1 MALIEN
7 NKLNTKDYN
16 KKVAKQREAFSQIDA
31 AMAILEKLPDFADTV
46 VAYANASS
54 FTYSTSPFGFLFN
67 ILSQLGVTEAQLRKI
82 IVEVLTYVL
91 PVAETAVKG
100 ILLQNLK
107 TNISCTFDSRI
118 PMYLRKKNVT
128 DIYQSLK
135 DVVDTDRG
143 IDIPLETID
152 PDGLLDQSP
161 FTEPGMLKYFDCLP
175 DSVYNKVLEPDDDSI
190 KVKGQDSNDAIVG
203 GMLPTVTA
211 TESANMRTAKLVRA
225 NDFNAFLWYVVHKA
239 KGANPFS
246 VTIEGSTMT
255 VDGDTNTYR
264 IVSSADNLNGVLEVE
279 VDGDNESNIRAGDTF
294 CDKTNPNHISI
305 CISSK
310 VDDDNK
316 VTGNTIV
323 PVSSDWMSCNWYV
336 DKSNYYSSNMGY
348 KKEMVRDYE
357 KEKAICNFRYAKQLD
372 YRGREIPNSP
382 ELLRFTI
389 LPKPYVLVPSANIEK
404 DESGETTIRTRWKPV
419 RLLFDSDGNAD
430 SHGKFSF
437 NSDYQNSITKKGTS
451 GDYDIY
457 SVSGDP
463 STELRVNIK
472 NGEYELT
479 NKENCEKYL
488 FECYPGLTVYEFN
501 YDYVMG
507 MKLFDPKV
515 VCQRLF
521 ENAANPKYNASFAL
535 TINRLKDK
543 TKNTFFT
550 GKQRVLEIVREII
563 EEDEDEINDCFF
575 SFSNKQYDQMMSESE
590 KIRFHQ
596 LSYTQGYNSDAEV
609 NFQKITDLLAQYP
622 ETGTLQEQKDV
633 INSVLEASCAMV
645 AAAPELT
652 AMNDASTVKINF
664 LTNILQQLAA
674 TLVDALLSPKILTLL
689 YVNEVLMRDEGEK
702 EPMNAEML
710 MRLMKSIITAVIRE
724 VRDIILQKLLDMV
737 LELLMPVVKE
747 LQELMLSEQ
756 FAAYIAIIKLL
767 LSWFNK
773 GVEVISRL
781 SSILSAL
788 LSKFKASVD
797 GGSEIDLP
805 SVLDDI
811 TYADIFPS
819 DEKDAEPYNTSC

>member
-7 NKLNTKDYN
+7 KKLNIKNYN
-16 KKVAKQREAFSQIDA
+16 QKVAKQRETFSQIDA
-31 AMAILEKLPDFADTV
+31 AMAILEKLPEFADTLIS
-46 VAYANASS
+46 YANASS
-54 FTYSTSPFGFLFN
+54 FTYSTSPFGFLFS
-67 ILSQLGVTEAQLRKI
+67 ILSTLGVTEAQLRKI
-82 IVEVLTYVL
+82 IVDVLTWVL

-100 ILLQNLK
+100 VLLQNLK
-107 TNISCTFDSRI
+107 TNISCTFDPRI

-128 DIYQSLK
+128 DIYLSVK
-135 DVVDTDRG
+135 DILDDDRG

-161 FTEPGMLKYFDCLP
+161 FTEPGWLKYFGCLP

-190 KVKGQDSNDAIVG
+190 KVKGQDSNDAIIG
-203 GMLPTVTA
+203 GMLPNVTS

-239 KGANPFS
+239 KGANPFNI
-246 VTIEGSTMT
+246 TIEGPTMKI
-255 VDGDTNTYR
+255 DGDSNTYR
-264 IVSSADNLNGVLEVE
+264 ITSSADNLNGVLVVE
-279 VDGDNESNIRAGDTF
+279 VDGSEESNIRAGDTF

-336 DKSNYYSSNMGY
+336 DKSNYYSSNIGY
-348 KKEMVRDYE
+348 KKEFVRDYE

-382 ELLRFTI
+382 ETLRFTI
-389 LPKPYVLVPSANIEK
+389 LPKPYVLLPSANIET
-404 DESGETTIRTRWKPV
+404 DNTGETTIRTRWKPI

-430 SHGKFSF
+430 SVGKFSF
-437 NSDYQNSITKKGTS
+437 NSDYQNSITKTGTN

-457 SVSGDP
+457 SVSGD
-463 STELRVNIK
+463 STTELRVNIK
-472 NGEYELT
+472 TGEYELT
-479 NKENCEKYL
+479 NKENCEKFL

-507 MKLFDPKV
+507 MKLFEPKV
-515 VCQRLF
+515 VCQKLF
-521 ENAANPKYNASFAL
+521 ENAANPVFNASFAL

-543 TKNTFFT
+543 TKNTFFS
-550 GKQRVLEIVREII
+550 GKQRILEIVREII

-575 SFSNKQYDQMMSESE
+575 SFSNEQYDRMMSESE
-590 KIRFHQ
+590 KIRYHQ
-596 LSYTQGYNSDAEV
+596 LSYTQGYNNDAEV
-609 NFQKITDLLAQYP
+609 DFQKIADLLAQYP

-633 INSVLEASCAMV
+633 LNSVLEASCAMV
-645 AAAPELT
+645 AASPELT

-674 TLVDALLSPKILTLL
+674 TLVDTLLSPKILTLL
-689 YVNEVLMRDEGEK
+689 YVNEIIMHDNGDKEPLNAESLMR
-702 EPMNAEML
+702 M
-710 MRLMKSIITAVIRE
+710 MKSVITAVIRE
-724 VRDIILQKLLDMV
+724 IRDIILQKLLDMV
-737 LELLMPVVKE
+737 LELLTPVILE
-747 LQELMLSEQ
+747 LQSLMLSEQ

-788 LSKFKASVD
+788 LSKFKANVE

-805 SVLDDI
+805 SVLDDV

-819 DEKDAEPYNTSC
+819 DEKDAEPYNSNC